1 MLQNRQLTVADVPN
15 DDTHLVNWG
24 AVLTNVIGLCLGALA
39 LTTFG
44 GVTYMVFKF
53 PSQQDKILKN
63 QEMIMVE
70 VKGLMTRMD
79 RNEQLDG
86 QQNQMMLRLPA
97 R

>member
-1 MLQNRQLTVADVPN
+1 MADVPN

-39 LTTFG
+39 LTAFG
-44 GVTYMVFKF
+44 GLTYMVFKF

-63 QEMIMVE
+63 QEMIMEE
-70 VKGLMTRMD
+70 VSGLKARMSQHEARMD

-86 QQNQMMLRLPA
+86 QQNQLMLRLPT